1 MSRMSED
8 IIAAI
13 VAQHAPG
20 LVKEQAGELIQG
32 WINKF
37 ERLDHDLNIVAVE
50 KPWYEWLNG
59 NTLAV
64 GVRDL
69 VLENGVGEW
78 KTHRAPRTRKDGQ
91 FYEGEGPEPWA
102 AKMHDSIQLA
112 LYARTDAPTEFL
124 CRAAIKTSPPT
135 YWQKLITISPE
146 RARLARHALIVQ
158 AEIIRAARRCA
169 PPWRFPDA
177 HRPFN
182 RPCVC
187 ALELPDAAITGHSE
201 AIQPSD
207 PGAVAIDA
215 AIAEHWPGGETPSPD
230 LIVLSASAYE
240 ASVQC
245 MEGYRRTLLTDG
257 GEEESEALQLGSCFH
272 AGLAV
277 YYQHLMEEKK

>member
-1 MSRMSED
+1 MNRMSED

-37 ERLDHDLNIVAVE
+37 ERLDRDLNIVAVE
-50 KPWYEWLNG
+50 QPWYEWLDG

-69 VLENGVGEW
+69 VLENGMGEW

-135 YWQKLITISPE
+135 YWQKLITVSPE
-146 RARLARHALIVQ
+146 RAQLARHALRVQ

-177 HRPFN
+177 HKPFN
-182 RPCVC
+182 RPCLC
-187 ALELPDAAITGHSE
+187 SARDSGKISTL
-201 AIQPSD
+201 IQSSD
-207 PGAVAIDA
+207 PGAA
-215 AIAEHWPGGETPSPD
+215 AVDKALAERAFYYDPD
-230 LIVLSASAYE
+230 DLVVLSASAYE

-245 MEGYRRTLLTDG
+245 LEGYRRTLG
-257 GEEESEALQLGSCFH
+257 SEGVEEESEALQLGSCSH

>member
-1 MSRMSED
+1 MNRMSED

-37 ERLDHDLNIVAVE
+37 ERLDRDLHIVAVE
-50 KPWYEWLNG
+50 QPWYEWLND

-69 VLENGVGEW
+69 VLENGMGEW

-146 RARLARHALIVQ
+146 RAQLARHALIVQ

-177 HRPFN
+177 HKPFN
-182 RPCVC
+182 RPCLC
-187 ALELPDAAITGHSE
+187 SARDSGKISTDL
-201 AIQPSD
+201 IQSSD
-207 PGAVAIDA
+207 PGAAAVDA
-215 AIAEHWPGGETPSPD
+215 AIAERWPEGEIPSPWE
-230 LIVLSASAYE
+230 LVVLSASAYE

-245 MEGYRRTLLTDG
+245 LEGYRRTLG
-257 GEEESEALQLGSCFH
+257 SEGVEEDSEALQLGSCFH

>member
-1 MSRMSED
+1 MTISEG
-8 IIAAI
+8 IIEAI
-13 VAQHAPG
+13 VAQPAPG

-32 WINKF
+32 WITKF
-37 ERLDHDLNIVAVE
+37 EHVDRDLNIVAVE
-50 KPWYEWLNG
+50 QPWYEWLND

-78 KTHRAPRTRKDGQ
+78 KTHRAPRIRKDGQ
-91 FYEGEGPEPWA
+91 FYEGEGPEAWA
-102 AKMHDSIQLA
+102 AKMHDSIQLS
-112 LYARTDAPTEFL
+112 LYARIDTTTEFL

-146 RARLARHALIVQ
+146 RAQLARHALIVQ

-182 RPCVC
+182 RPCAC
-187 ALELPDAAITGHSE
+187 ALEPPNVKNSHLM
-201 AIQPSD
+201 QPSD
-207 PGAVAIDA
+207 PGYAAVEEALATLGDY
-215 AIAEHWPGGETPSPD
+215 PQPD
-230 LIVLSASAYE
+230 DLVVLSASTYE
-240 ASVQC
+240 SSVQC
-245 MEGYRRTLLTDG
+245 LEGYRRTLNGDEG
-257 GEEESEALQLGSCFH
+257 EESEALQLGACFH

-277 YYQHLMEEKK
+277 YYQQLMEEKK

>member
-1 MSRMSED
+1 MSTLSKS
-8 IIAAI
+8 IITAI
-13 VAQHAPG
+13 ISQYAPG

-32 WINKF
+32 WINKM
-37 ERLDHDLNIVAVE
+37 ERIDRDLHIMAVE
-50 KPWYEWLNG
+50 QPWYEWLND

-78 KTHRAPRTRKDGQ
+78 KTHRAPRIRKDGQ

-146 RARLARHALIVQ
+146 RAQLARHALIVQ

-182 RPCVC
+182 RPCAC
-187 ALELPDAAITGHSE
+187 ASVLELPNAKMGHLM
-201 AIQPSD
+201 QPSD
-207 PGAVAIDA
+207 PGAAAIDA
-215 AIAEHWPGGETPSPD
+215 AIAERWPKGEVPSWD
-230 LIVLSASAYE
+230 LVVLSASSYE

-245 MEGYRRTLLTDG
+245 REGYRRTLLANIEG
-257 GEEESEALQLGSCFH
+257 EESEALQLGSCFH

-277 YYQHLMEEKK
+277 YYQHMMEEKK